1 MFAPPGRM
9 LFSNTRP
16 SLPHLLSLR
25 LLGTT
30 ASRSTVVKQ
39 NVLLSKALTFE
50 DPSAFRAKSWAE
62 LIRALG
68 VFRLCSFPV
77 LVNNCGKVSL
87 FVFNDDLKKKKRC
100 NNLTQARSS

>member
-1 MFAPPGRM
+1 MFVPAGRM
-9 LFSNTRP
+9 LFSSTRP

-30 ASRSTVVKQ
+30 ASRTTAVKQ
-39 NVLLSKALTFE
+39 NELFSRALTFE
-50 DPSAFRAKSWAE
+50 DPSAFRAKSWGE

-77 LVNNCGKVSL
+77 LVNNCGKVSKVCL
-87 FVFNDDLKKKKRC
+87 
-100 NNLTQARSS
+100 Q